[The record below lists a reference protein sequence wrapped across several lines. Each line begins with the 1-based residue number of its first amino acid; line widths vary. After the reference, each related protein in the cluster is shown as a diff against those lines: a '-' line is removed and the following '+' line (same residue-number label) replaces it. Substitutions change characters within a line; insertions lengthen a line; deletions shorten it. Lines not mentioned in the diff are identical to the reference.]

1 MRALYSWA
9 YVTPSCKEQKDAK
22 YTVDLRKKVYFFEG
36 WVGNYRGDL
45 RCCRAGAT
53 PQIFRLINVQ
63 HDQRSCVIFL
73 KRVMMFKRLRRC

>member
-36 WVGNYRGDL
+36 MGRELSG
-45 RCCRAGAT
+45 
-53 PQIFRLINVQ
+53 
-63 HDQRSCVIFL
+63 
-73 KRVMMFKRLRRC
+73 